1 MRELPEIIAAF
12 ELLCAAGRRGARAT
26 GGRVGGGGTGR
37 AVMARY
43 DTTDDEALAAGVATG
58 CRGVVE
64 VFIER
69 VDARAGGPL
78 LWIRRA
84 IGERGSCAIATV
96 VRGAG
101 VDVGARLVVQDDG
114 AI

>member
-1 MRELPEIIAAF
+1 MRCRGLRMCRGWMCICWI
-12 ELLCAAGRRGARAT
+12 GRIWRRRRAI
-26 GGRVGGGGTGR
+26 GVMATGR
-37 AVMARY
+37 AVVARY

-69 VDARAGGPL
+69 VDAQSVGPL
-78 LWIRRA
+78 EWIRRA
-84 IGERGSCAIATV
+84 IGERRSCAIATV

-101 VDVGARLVVQDDG
+101 VDVGARLV
-114 AI
+114 